1 MCSPLMLLAKSQRKR
16 ALKPSSPI
24 GWRQFCQNQRGHTQ
38 QRLEHEHLKMKDQR
52 SGKGTNQWTL
62 LLGLATTGG
71 SLSWQDSDAD
81 YKWKKQKQELANKL
95 KQSFGLSEDPLPWS
109 RKENCYKARFI
120 IRADDNVLRQ
130 LTVDNDRHRLLRT
143 RQLPSS

>member
-1 MCSPLMLLAKSQRKR
+1 MKSGGLNVTDVLPDIPHPDDKGKNLSVKR
-16 ALKPSSPI
+16 
-24 GWRQFCQNQRGHTQ
+24 
-38 QRLEHEHLKMKDQR
+38 
-52 SGKGTNQWTL
+52 
-62 LLGLATTGG
+62 
-71 SLSWQDSDAD
+71 
-81 YKWKKQKQELANKL
+81 KKQKQELANKL
-95 KQSFGLSEDPLPWS
+95 KQSFGLSEDALPWS